1 MFVSSSR
8 RVWKEAESTTLL
20 AVSWPV
26 VAVSGGARERGRA
39 YGEQAR
45 ERVHRSL
52 ELYEKVF
59 RHYTGMRW
67 PAVRDRAGAFAGPID
82 DYDVRLLPEIEGIAE
97 GAAVDTEDVLALN
110 VRTEVMFGMA
120 SRECTAFCTT
130 TGPSEDAHVL
140 LAQNWDWK
148 PGSRGT
154 CVLLAQSPHDGPP
167 FVTLVEAGLLAKCG
181 MNGRGIGLAAN
192 ALTSTLDRGAPG
204 VPFHAILRRI
214 LTSDSFDE
222 AVEAV
227 TAPIRASSGNYL
239 LATRDG
245 RAANLEAAPG
255 GPERVHRSDGER
267 LAHANHFLRPSR
279 DGFKDLERS
288 DAASTSPARQAAA
301 DSWVSTTGERSID
314 DVLEVLRDHS
324 APVCVHADGVESPE
338 AANETVAT
346 VAMDLTD
353 GALWVTEGP
362 PCTAAAERFE
372 LGSLVSRAA

>member
-1 MFVSSSR
+1 MG
-8 RVWKEAESTTLL
+8 
-20 AVSWPV
+20 WPL
-26 VAVSGGARERGRA
+26 VAVSGGPRERGRA

-52 ELYEKVF
+52 ELYERVF
-59 RHYTGMRW
+59 LHFTGMRW
-67 PAVRDRAGAFAGPID
+67 AAVRDRAGAFAGPID

-97 GAAVDTEDVLALN
+97 GATVDAEDILALN

-120 SRECTAFCTT
+120 SRECTALCTPA
-130 TGPSEDAHVL
+130 GGSEDAHML
-140 LAQNWDWK
+140 LAQNWDWH
-148 PGSRGT
+148 PGARKT
-154 CVLLAQSPHDGPP
+154 CVLLVEAPHDGPP
-167 FVTLVEAGLLAKCG
+167 FVSLVEAGLLAKCG
-181 MNGRGIGLAAN
+181 MNERGIGLAAT
-192 ALTSTLDRGAPG
+192 ALTSTLDRGGPG

-222 AVEAV
+222 AVDAV

-239 LATRDG
+239 LASRDG

-267 LAHANHFLRPSR
+267 HAHANHFLGSR
-279 DGFKDLERS
+279 DGFKDLERFDDS
-288 DAASTSPARQAAA
+288 STSIARQTKAET
-301 DSWVSTTGERSID
+301 WVSTTGERSID
-314 DVLEVLRDHS
+314 GVLDVLRDHS
-324 APVCVHADGVESPE
+324 ASVCTHADGGESPE
-338 AANETVAT
+338 VANETVAT
-346 VAMDLTD
+346 VAMDLTE